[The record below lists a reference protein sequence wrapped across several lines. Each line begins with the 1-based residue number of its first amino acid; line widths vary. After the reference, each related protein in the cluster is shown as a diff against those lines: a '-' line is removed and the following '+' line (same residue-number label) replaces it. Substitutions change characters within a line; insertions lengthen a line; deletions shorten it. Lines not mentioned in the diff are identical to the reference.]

1 MFFILL
7 LGEWVIF
14 SVLSCHSE
22 NLKQQTSVIVR
33 LQLSFIWQA
42 KENTSLKCEG
52 RPAQKT
58 QREEGGSILAPFFL
72 YVFSPPPR
80 AYPMQIG
87 LAKKRVCL
95 FHLKFSLQSMD
106 FLLFHFCRL
115 FPFFVF

>member
-42 KENTSLKCEG
+42 KENTSLRCEG
-52 RPAQKT
+52 RPTQK
-58 QREEGGSILAPFFL
+58 
-72 YVFSPPPR
+72 
-80 AYPMQIG
+80 
-87 LAKKRVCL
+87 K
-95 FHLKFSLQSMD
+95 SLNPS
-106 FLLFHFCRL
+106 RL
-115 FPFFVF
+115 PLPEPALCKLG